1 MYERLLSYGNCYVN
15 LRRDTSYLHFELW
28 SASFLINSELQINI
42 MNTTIYKKY
51 ECCHLSVM
59 MKALHVSYLKKN
71 KKETMF
77 YLSCL
82 TERNPNQIK
91 SSKRKSLL

>member
-1 MYERLLSYGNCYVN
+1 MYERLLSYGNCYVT
-15 LRRDTSYLHFELW
+15 LRPDTSSVNFELW
-28 SASFLINSELQINI
+28 SASFLTNSKLQINI
-42 MNTTIYKKY
+42 MNTTIYKTY
-51 ECCHLSVM
+51 DLCQLSVM
-59 MKALHVSYLKKN
+59 MKTFHVSYLKKN

-82 TERNPNQIK
+82 TERNSNQIN